1 MAEVLVT
8 RRLPEGG
15 TDPLV
20 SAGHHVLGGVRETPW
35 GPDELAAAVPDV
47 DGLVCLLDERVDE
60 GVLERGAAGR
70 LKVVANVA
78 VGYDNIDVTA
88 AARLGIVVCNTPGV
102 LDEATA
108 DVAFLLV
115 LAAARLA
122 SDAERELRA
131 GRFTGWGID
140 KYLGRDVAGA
150 VLGIVGYGRIGRAVA
165 ARGAGFGMTVLHH
178 SRTPTGEPGY
188 VAGLEELLERADI
201 VSLHVPLTD
210 DTRHLIGPRELE
222 RMGPGS
228 VLVNTARGPV
238 VDEEALAEALESG
251 TIFAAGLDVYE
262 REPAVHPRLLAAPR
276 TVLLPHIGSATF
288 TTRCTMARLASSQV
302 CDVLA
307 GAVPPHPVLPAVR

>member
-1 MAEVLVT
+1 VAEVLVT
-8 RRLPEGG
+8 RRLPDGG

-35 GPDELAAAVPDV
+35 GPGELAAAVAGV
-47 DGLVCLLDERVDE
+47 DGLVCLLDEPVDAA
-60 GVLERGAAGR
+60 VLERGAAGR

-78 VGYDNIDVTA
+78 VGYDNIDVST

-178 SRTPTGEPGY
+178 SRTPTGEPGW
-188 VAGLEELLERADI
+188 VADLDELLERADV
-201 VSLHVPLTD
+201 VSLHVPLGEE
-210 DTRHLIGPRELE
+210 TRHLIGRRELA
-222 RMGPGS
+222 RMGPDA

-238 VDEEALAEALESG
+238 VDEEALAEALEAG

-276 TVLLPHIGSATF
+276 TVLLPHIGSAT
-288 TTRCTMARLASSQV
+288 TSTRLTMARLACSQV

-307 GAVPPHPVLPAVR
+307 GVSPPHPVLPAVG